1 MRSWYYQSNYARDVA
16 YCLLCTLEEPGAI
29 SESFNVGAPLP
40 FTYPEVVGILADQT
54 GRKPLEV
61 WLPVRWQYDHD
72 NRKAK
77 SWINF
82 DPKGGL
88 QTMIA
93 LSPRVE
99 LGDYVGYAWD

>member
-1 MRSWYYQSNYARDVA
+1 MLAMSHTVCSVPWKN
-16 YCLLCTLEEPGAI
+16 PGAI
-29 SESFNVGAPLP
+29 SESFNVRCAVAFHLSGSAWR
-40 FTYPEVVGILADQT
+40 LADQT

-82 DPKGGL
+82 NPKGDL
-88 QTMIA
+88 KTMIA
-93 LSPRVE
+93 SALRVE
-99 LGDYVGYAWD
+99 SVDYIDYTWD